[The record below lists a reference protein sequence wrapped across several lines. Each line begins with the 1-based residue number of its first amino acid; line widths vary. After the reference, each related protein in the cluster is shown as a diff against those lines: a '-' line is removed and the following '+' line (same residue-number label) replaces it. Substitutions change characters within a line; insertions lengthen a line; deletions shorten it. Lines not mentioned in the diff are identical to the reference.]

1 MYIPRGT
8 WQTRTVSHVPR
19 LLTLRHCWAV
29 AVNRGGHI
37 SEELGVSGGGGGL
50 LTTYSTQSLQTK
62 TVLSKLSYTHLKQ
75 SKQRARKDEFL

>member
-37 SEELGVSGGGGGL
+37 SEELGVSGGGGG
-50 LTTYSTQSLQTK
+50 STHYL
-62 TVLSKLSYTHLKQ
+62 
-75 SKQRARKDEFL
+75 